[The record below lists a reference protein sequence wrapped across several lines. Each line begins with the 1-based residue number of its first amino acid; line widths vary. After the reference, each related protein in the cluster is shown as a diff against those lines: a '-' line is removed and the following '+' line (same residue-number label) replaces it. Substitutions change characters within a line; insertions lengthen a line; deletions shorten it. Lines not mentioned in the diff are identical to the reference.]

1 MVLQTGTAKKSEERS
16 GCRATSEDRPDMQ
29 MPAGSHAELIKEGG
43 DYERKD

>member
-16 GCRATSEDRPDMQ
+16 GCRASSEDRLDTR
-29 MPAGSHAELIKEGG
+29 MPAGPHAELIKEGG